1 MKDLNV
7 DGYQDLILAG
17 NFFESRPQTG
27 RYDASYG
34 LVLLG
39 TQSGEFMPLTAGQS
53 GLSVTG
59 AVRSMLILEEN
70 PSKLLI
76 GINSDSVRIFN
87 TKVHK

>member
-1 MKDLNV
+1 MQMDI
-7 DGYQDLILAG
+7 QDLIVAG

-39 TQSGEFMPLTAGQS
+39 TQSGEFIPLTAGHS

-59 AVRSMLILEEN
+59 AVRSMLLLEED

-76 GINSDSVRIFN
+76 GINNDSLRIFN
-87 TKVHK
+87 VKVHK